1 MSADAIPDQPSLDG
15 VSAVVVE
22 DETFLRKE
30 LQSVLAAA
38 GAEVTAAG
46 TLAAARRALEGG
58 GADLLLL
65 DVNLPDGNGLDFL
78 SEIDAGETLVT
89 LVMTAAG
96 NIDTVIRALRLGAA
110 DYLAKPFSTE
120 ELPFLC
126 ARALVQRKRKRAEH
140 FRAEQRRS
148 EPFLMQGLGS
158 KLEKTLTDILAVDR
172 RLGANLPPVLLE
184 GETGTGKTTLARW
197 IHANGPRADAPL
209 IEVNCSTLPEALAE
223 SELFGHEK
231 GAFTDARS
239 TRLGLFEAADGGTL
253 FLDEIASL
261 APPVQAKILTVIEDG
276 CIRRLGGNRAL
287 RVDVRLIA
295 ASLPGLEERIAA
307 GQFREDLFHRLN
319 LLRLRLPP
327 LRERTAH
334 LPALADCLLGS
345 LKKRYRRENTRLS
358 ESSLARLLAHDW
370 PGNIR
375 ELRHEIERALI
386 FSTGDSLDLLPDAKA
401 PAHASEAPD
410 GLPALL
416 NPQWTLPEDFAFERA
431 LEDLTTHV
439 IDQAMARAEGNISA
453 AARLLGVPR
462 DFVRYRLKD
471 RSD

>member
-1 MSADAIPDQPSLDG
+1 MSADAIPAQPSLEG

-30 LQSVLAAA
+30 LQSVLSAA

-46 TLAAARRALEGG
+46 TLTAARRAIEGG
-58 GADLLLL
+58 AADLLLL

-126 ARALVQRKRKRAEH
+126 ARALVQRKRKRADH

-148 EPFLMQGLGS
+148 EPFLIEGLGA
-158 KLEKTLTDILAVDR
+158 KLEKTLADILAVDR
-172 RLGANLPPVLLE
+172 RLGTNLPPVLLE

-239 TRLGLFEAADGGTL
+239 NRLGLFEAADGGTL

-276 CIRRLGGNRAL
+276 CIRRLGGNRSL

-295 ASLPGLEERIAA
+295 ASLPGLEKRIAE

-319 LLRLRLPP
+319 LLHLRLPP

-334 LPALADCLLGS
+334 LPALADFLLDG
-345 LKKRYRRENTRLS
+345 LKKRYRRENARLS
-358 ESSLARLLAHDW
+358 ETSQARLLTHDW

-375 ELRHEIERALI
+375 ELHHAIERALI
-386 FSTGDSLDLLPDAKA
+386 FSPGDSLDLLPDGKTPA
-401 PAHASEAPD
+401 PASEPPD
-410 GLPALL
+410 GLPILL
-416 NPQWTLPEDFAFERA
+416 NPHWTLPEDFAFESA
-431 LEDLTTHV
+431 LEDLTAHV
-439 IDQAMARAEGNISA
+439 IEQAMLRAEGNISA

-462 DFVRYRLKD
+462 DFVRYRLTQK
-471 RSD
+471 